1 MIVPA
6 PAKTA
11 TSSTAPDSTSRA
23 LSPATK
29 GSKRVLIGAS
39 EIVIQ
44 GPIAVPAHQSANS
57 DAVMLNV
64 GEGAASYALLVRSH
78 ALGVVTTEDYVECP
92 VVPPAIDY
100 PASGD
105 ASSN

>member
-1 MIVPA
+1 
-6 PAKTA
+6 
-11 TSSTAPDSTSRA
+11 
-23 LSPATK
+23 
-29 GSKRVLIGAS
+29 
-39 EIVIQ
+39 
-44 GPIAVPAHQSANS
+44 
-57 DAVMLNV
+57 MLNV